1 MKHRLSDA
9 ELLADPNVLAGMR
22 RAYDD
27 SDVGG
32 PQPMEQGGFLVRD
45 PLTGIVAVIRLA
57 SSGRDS
63 LCYLLCPK
71 GLSQDQEIVG
81 SFHTYPNTGPEWL
94 QEPSPQDIR
103 FSKDYPETLGPHQF
117 VISRETIYHIRPVV
131 GRRHQQPTRKRRAR
145 AGC

>member
-22 RAYDD
+22 RAFDD

-45 PLTGIVAVIRLA
+45 PQTGIVTVIRLA

-63 LCYLLCPK
+63 LRYPLCPT
-71 GLSQDQEIVG
+71 GLYQGQEIVG
-81 SFHTYPNTGPEWL
+81 SFHTHPNTGPEWR
-94 QEPSPQDIR
+94 QEPTAEASL
-103 FSKDYPETLGPHQF
+103 KL
-117 VISRETIYHIRPVV
+117 
-131 GRRHQQPTRKRRAR
+131 ANL
-145 AGC
+145 